1 MYYMIYTHNFI
12 NNSSKDFLAGI
23 NYTCSLCFVL
33 CYVNTFKL
41 PCLMSYCMKPLEAL
55 FWLGTAGVLYMTA
68 NNIVKNVKRDIVK
81 GAVKGR
87 GKERRHCICW

>member
-1 MYYMIYTHNFI
+1 
-12 NNSSKDFLAGI
+12 
-23 NYTCSLCFVL
+23 
-33 CYVNTFKL
+33 
-41 PCLMSYCMKPLEAL
+41 MKALEAL

-81 GAVKGR
+81 GAAVGR